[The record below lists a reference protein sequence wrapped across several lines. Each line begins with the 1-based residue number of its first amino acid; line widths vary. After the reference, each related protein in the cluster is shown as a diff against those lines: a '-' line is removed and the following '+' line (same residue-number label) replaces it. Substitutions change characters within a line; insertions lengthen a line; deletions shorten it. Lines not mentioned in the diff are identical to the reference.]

1 MLNRIPVKGPKK
13 SVTNG
18 GTETQRN
25 MGDFPALE
33 EGEKCLPYT
42 ATME

>member
-25 MGDFPALE
+25 MGLSSFRR
-33 EGEKCLPYT
+33 G
-42 ATME
+42 